1 MNVTC
6 AMCGYKSIII
16 LTHQWNAHGH
26 KAPEVWLC
34 DQCEKKICDDSFKAY
49 QKTISTNSPTKEP
62 TS

>member
-6 AMCGYKSIII
+6 AMCGYESIVM

-34 DQCEKKICDDSFKAY
+34 DVCEKKIRDESFKVY
-49 QKTISTNSPTKEP
+49 QNKSKSDQTGSN
-62 TS
+62 